1 MGVTMTPG
9 KLKVFLGYAAGV
21 GKTWKML
28 DEALELRRRGVDVV
42 LGYFEP
48 HRRQDTIEKARG
60 LEMVPR
66 SRIVHRGATFEEMDT
81 GAILRRAPRVCAV
94 DELAHQNVP
103 GSARDKRWQDVEVLR
118 AAGIDV
124 MSTLNVQHLESLND
138 EVWRIT
144 GIRVR
149 ETVPD
154 WVVDRA
160 DEVVMV
166 DLTPEALRN
175 RLQRGVVYGRDK
187 AMQAMENFFTEPNLR
202 ALRELALRHTAH
214 DVEER
219 ISVSAGTPPSPRG
232 PAETILICITGRP
245 TAAMLIRRGKRVAD
259 YLGAACLALHVEDPN
274 CRTAEPDRPDVARHL
289 GFARN
294 LRIQTQTIQSAD
306 VARAIVEFARSRHVT
321 QIFLG
326 RPDAGRGVLARRTTV
341 YRIVAMAKDM
351 EVTIVAAQRR

>member
-1 MGVTMTPG
+1 MAAG

-21 GKTWKML
+21 GKTWRML
-28 DEALELRRRGVDVV
+28 DEAQELRRRGVDVV

-48 HRRQDTIEKARG
+48 HGRQDTIEKARG
-60 LEMVPR
+60 LDVVPR
-66 SRIVHRGATFEEMDT
+66 RSIVHRGAPFQEMDT
-81 GAILRRAPRVCAV
+81 DAILRRAPRVCAV

-103 GSARDKRWQDVEVLR
+103 GAGREKRWQDVEVLR

-124 MSTLNVQHLESLND
+124 MTTVNVQHLESLND

-154 WVVDRA
+154 WLVDRA

-187 AMQAMENFFTEPNLR
+187 ALQAMDNFFTEPNLR

-219 ISVSAGTPPSPRG
+219 IAVRAVPGSPEP
-232 PAETILICITGRP
+232 PAETILICITGSP

-259 YLGAACLALHVEDPN
+259 YLGAACLAVHVEAPN
-274 CRTAEPDRPDVARHL
+274 CRTAEPDRGIARHL

-294 LRIQTQTIQSAD
+294 LRIQTHLIRSAD
-306 VARAIVEFARSRHVT
+306 VAQAVVDFARSHHVT
-321 QIFLG
+321 QIFVG
-326 RPDAGRGVLARRTTV
+326 RPDAARGLWRRRSNV
-341 YRIVAMAKDM
+341 YRIVSIAKDM
-351 EVTIVAAQRR
+351 QVTVVAAQRR